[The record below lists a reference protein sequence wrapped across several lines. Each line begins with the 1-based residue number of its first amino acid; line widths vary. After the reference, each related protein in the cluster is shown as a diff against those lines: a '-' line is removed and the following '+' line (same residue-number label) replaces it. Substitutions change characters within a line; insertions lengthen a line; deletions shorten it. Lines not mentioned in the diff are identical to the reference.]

1 MENLHEKGYRIREKR
16 GRRAKLVAGIVAGVL
31 VTGVLVLAGARID
44 GLERQ
49 VAQAQAQ
56 AQAQPGPEW
65 YGIKSVTPVRPE
77 NGGGWMVRVVPVEG
91 SRVEELKGER
101 NGK

>member
-1 MENLHEKGYRIREKR
+1 MENLHEMGWREKQ
-16 GRRAKLVAGIVAGVL
+16 RRLRTAKLAAGIGAGVL
-31 VTGVLVLAGARID
+31 VALLLLFLGARID

-49 VAQAQAQ
+49 VAQAK
-56 AQAQPGPEW
+56 AQPGAEW
-65 YGIKSVTPVRPE
+65 YGIKSVTEVRPE

-91 SRVEELKGER
+91 SRVEVLKGER